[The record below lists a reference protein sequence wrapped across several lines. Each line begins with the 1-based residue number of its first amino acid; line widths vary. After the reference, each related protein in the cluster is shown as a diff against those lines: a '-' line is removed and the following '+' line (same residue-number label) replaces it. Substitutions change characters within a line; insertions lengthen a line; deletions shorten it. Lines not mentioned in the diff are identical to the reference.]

1 MAYTTIDNGEEH
13 FNTVLWTGD
22 ASSDKSISGV
32 GFQPDWVW
40 AKNRSDSNDHQTIDS
55 NRGAGKI
62 LRPNNNGAELTR
74 SSDVGAGGLQ
84 NFESDGFD
92 VHSTTSNTNLN
103 DNSEL
108 NVGWCWKA
116 NGGTTSSNSD
126 GNITSTVQANTTAG
140 FSIVTFTGNG
150 NNDATIGHGLGTTP
164 AMIITKNRDDAVLWR
179 VWHQNLTSTNVL
191 FLNENFAQTAP
202 SGHSNGYIKTVGS
215 STYSVYQGNSDTNGV
230 NGSSD
235 DMIAYC
241 FAEKQGYSKFGSYT
255 GNITSGDDGTFVYT
269 GFKPAWIM
277 VKSSSN
283 SGQEWVIFDNKRDT
297 FNEMDGWLYANA
309 TTTED
314 NSDEREVDF
323 LSNGFKFRNAG
334 GPTSY
339 SGRTYI
345 YMAFAE
351 HPFVSSK
358 GVPVT
363 AR

>member
-1 MAYTTIDNGEEH
+1 MAYTTIDDPTEYFH
-13 FNTVLWTGD
+13 TQIYAGD
-22 ASSDKSISGV
+22 GNDDRSITNDANAGN
-32 GFQPDWVW
+32 FKPDWLW
-40 AKNRSDSNDHQTIDS
+40 IKNRSSTNGHALVDTT
-55 NRGAGKI
+55 RGATKVI
-62 LRPNNNGAELTR
+62 RSQASNAEETE
-74 SSDVGAGGLQ
+74 SNAIQ
-84 NFESDGFD
+84 AFETDGFQIG
-92 VHSTTSNTNLN
+92 TSGLVNTSSNN
-103 DNSEL
+103 Y
-108 NVGWCWKA
+108 VAWQWVA

-191 FLNENFAQTAP
+191 FLNEDFAQTAP

-241 FAEKQGYSKFGSYT
+241 FAEKQGYSKIGSYV
-255 GNITSGDDGTFVYT
+255 GNGNADGTFVYT
-269 GFKPAWIM
+269 GFKPAWILIKRM
-277 VKSSSN
+277 DSTTSWRIIDS
-283 SGQEWVIFDNKRDT
+283 KRDT
-297 FNEMDGWLYANA
+297 RNGCEARLFP
-309 TTTED
+309 D
-314 NSDEREVDF
+314 NTDAENLSALVLDI
-323 LSNGFKFRNAG
+323 LSNGFKIKSTNG
-334 GPTSY
+334 GVNNSD
-339 SGRTYI
+339 SDYI

>member
-1 MAYTTIDNGEEH
+1 MAYTTIDDPSAFFQTTTYTGTGSSGNAITNSG
-13 FNTVLWTGD
+13 NSDLKPDWLWIKSRSDTEQHTMWDSSRGSTKRLMPDANNAEFVNSTQGVQSFDTDGFTTGD
-22 ASSDKSISGV
+22 SDQYNKSSQSCV
-32 GFQPDWVW
+32 AWQ
-40 AKNRSDSNDHQTIDS
+40 
-55 NRGAGKI
+55 
-62 LRPNNNGAELTR
+62 
-74 SSDVGAGGLQ
+74 
-84 NFESDGFD
+84 
-92 VHSTTSNTNLN
+92 
-103 DNSEL
+103 
-108 NVGWCWKA
+108 WKA

-179 VWHQNLTSTNVL
+179 VWHQSLTSTNVL
-191 FLNENFAQTAP
+191 FLNEDFAQTAP

-255 GNITSGDDGTFVYT
+255 GNGASSDGPFVYT
-269 GFKPAWIM
+269 GFKPAFFLI
-277 VKSSSN
+277 KSI
-283 SGQEWVIFDNKRDT
+283 GAARFWHILDNKRNT
-297 FNEMDGWLYANA
+297 INPVNLYLNPN
-309 TTTED
+309 
-314 NSDEREVDF
+314 NSDADGTFVFGDF
-323 LSNGFKFRNAG
+323 LSNGFKITNLGNTFNTNG
-334 GPTSY
+334 E
-339 SGRTYI
+339 TYI

>member
-1 MAYTTIDNGEEH
+1 MPYTTIDDPSAHFQTKIYAGTGSAQSLTNDGNSNLKPDWIWFKNRRTTSANSLIDSSRGASVRLRSDATDAESSASGNFVS
-13 FNTVLWTGD
+13 FNT
-22 ASSDKSISGV
+22 
-32 GFQPDWVW
+32 
-40 AKNRSDSNDHQTIDS
+40 
-55 NRGAGKI
+55 
-62 LRPNNNGAELTR
+62 
-74 SSDVGAGGLQ
+74 
-84 NFESDGFD
+84 DGFSID
-92 VHSTTSNTNLN
+92 GSGSGYNTN
-103 DNSEL
+103 SE
-108 NVGWCWKA
+108 NFVAWQWKA

-191 FLNENFAQTAP
+191 FLNEDFAQTAP

-241 FAEKQGYSKFGSYT
+241 FAEKQGYSKIGSYV
-255 GNITSGDDGTFVYT
+255 GNGNADGTFVYT
-269 GFKPAWIM
+269 GFKPAWILIKRM
-277 VKSSSN
+277 DSTTSWRIIDS
-283 SGQEWVIFDNKRDT
+283 KRDT
-297 FNEMDGWLYANA
+297 RNGCEARLFP
-309 TTTED
+309 D
-314 NSDEREVDF
+314 NTDAENLSALVLDI
-323 LSNGFKFRNAG
+323 LSNGFKIKSTNG
-334 GPTSY
+334 GVNNSD
-339 SGRTYI
+339 SDYI